1 MDNHTKIASYF
12 MFLCNMFYSKTK
24 NPEIETIIS
33 GLRLCIMNGNC
44 EVAIQPA
51 IPEILAF
58 ANKQKDLLVAR
69 DIKAFNAPTPT
80 AVKDKKIFEQ
90 VVEQSKETY
99 TQLDESEKK
108 KFWTKVNNI
117 VACAIKC
124 AI

>member
-1 MDNHTKIASYF
+1 MDNHTKIATHF
-12 MFLCNMFYSKTK
+12 MFLCNMFYAKTK

-51 IPEILAF
+51 ISEIITF

-69 DIKAFNAPTPT
+69 DIKAFDAPTPT
-80 AVKDKKIFEQ
+80 VVKDKKIFEQ
-90 VVEQSKETY
+90 VVEQSKKTFE
-99 TQLDESEKK
+99 QLDSTEKN
-108 KFWTKVNNI
+108 KFWIKVNNI
-117 VACAIKC
+117 IACAIKC